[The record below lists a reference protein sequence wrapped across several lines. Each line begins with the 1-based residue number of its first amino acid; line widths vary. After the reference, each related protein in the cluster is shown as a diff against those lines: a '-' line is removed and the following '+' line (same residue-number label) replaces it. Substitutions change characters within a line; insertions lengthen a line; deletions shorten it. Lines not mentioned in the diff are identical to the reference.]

1 MFDFV
6 NCPQDKNLWAFFVL
20 NTIKILLECKI
31 LRTFALEIYIIKHL
45 F

>member
-20 NTIKILLECKI
+20 NTIKRLREYKN
-31 LRTFALEIYIIKHL
+31 LRTFALETYIIKHL
-45 F
+45 L